1 MQSRCWLSPEPP
13 PSLRI
18 QDTLEHVRTRRMPSF
33 QSAVSFRCQF
43 RKTGCSFFF
52 WFAREWIFYLGL
64 WAPNLHVAATGAG
77 CRRGVYL
84 SRRFQAVSRRAWGF
98 WFLLCQR
105 VVGQAVVPWRSEGVT
120 VVGGLW
126 LAAGLSQAAR
136 LDPTASSSEHAGSS
150 SGTVPCWHCG
160 WGRGGC
166 P

>member
-1 MQSRCWLSPEPP
+1 MFGFLGRPNLRAAALESGPSPW
-13 PSLRI
+13 SLPF
-18 QDTLEHVRTRRMPSF
+18 EE
-33 QSAVSFRCQF
+33 VSSGF
-43 RKTGCSFFF
+43 KTG
-52 WFAREWIFYLGL
+52 E
-64 WAPNLHVAATGAG
+64 
-77 CRRGVYL
+77 GV
-84 SRRFQAVSRRAWGF
+84 FVEV
-98 WFLLCQR
+98 FLLTS
-105 VVGQAVVPWRSEGVT
+105 VSGGPGGGPLAVRGVT